1 MKPLFSNHYK
11 RKILCYDRER
21 NVHSKELFDM
31 NSKETQEQIIRNY
44 QRDEQMMILVFAQWC
59 INHDLDPAELY
70 VRAYPNQAENHELK
84 QAIELTVPKE
94 EAGEI
99 SNDTLLGVLSLFGN
113 DDLAFVATEEISKWK
128 NK

>member
-1 MKPLFSNHYK
+1 
-11 RKILCYDRER
+11 
-21 NVHSKELFDM
+21 M

-59 INHDLDPAELY
+59 INHDLDPEELY
-70 VRAYPNQAENHELK
+70 LRAYPNQAENHGLK
-84 QAIELTVPKE
+84 QAIELTVSKE

-113 DDLAFVATEEISKWK
+113 DDLAFVVTEEIAKLK
-128 NK
+128 NKS